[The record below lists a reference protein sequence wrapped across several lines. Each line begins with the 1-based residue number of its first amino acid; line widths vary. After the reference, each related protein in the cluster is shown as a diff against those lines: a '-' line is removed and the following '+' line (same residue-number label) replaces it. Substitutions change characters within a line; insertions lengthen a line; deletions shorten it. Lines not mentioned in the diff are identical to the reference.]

1 MTSRSGKK
9 KTTVVTVNSAVKL
22 EPRACVLYRT
32 KTSLELFVAALTAV
46 IQMAAPLFYVA
57 MVVNAF

>member
-1 MTSRSGKK
+1 M
-9 KTTVVTVNSAVKL
+9 TVNDVTQRKGKD
-22 EPRACVLYRT
+22 YRRNGEQCCT
-32 KTSLELFVAALTAV
+32 KMLLELFFAALTAV

>member
-1 MTSRSGKK
+1 MSQKTELPSR
-9 KTTVVTVNSAVKL
+9 
-22 EPRACVLYRT
+22 RM
-32 KTSLELFVAALTAV
+32 FVAALTAV

>member
-1 MTSRSGKK
+1 
-9 KTTVVTVNSAVKL
+9 V
-22 EPRACVLYRT
+22 YRT
-32 KTSLELFVAALTAV
+32 KTLLELFVAALIAA